1 MKPPRDASLLQR
13 LAIWAGWIGM
23 GLALAGLALLSARPD
38 WGRYVTLIELAALL
52 LLVLFFAVH
61 FETVKDLSTRRS
73 TRLGLNSALMAVIFI
88 AILGIVNFLSQ
99 RHSVQWDLS
108 ETAEFTLAPQTVEV
122 LTKLKRDVKILGF
135 SQEGSPTRDRLKDL
149 LNGYTYHTRKI
160 SYQFVD
166 PDKRP
171 TLAKQY
177 GITQYDTL
185 VLESAGQETQVKSA
199 SEQEITNA
207 LIRVTRDGKRR
218 VRFLEGHGERG
229 LADTERRGFSMAQDA
244 LVKQGYDVA
253 PLSLL
258 QEGRVPDDTAV
269 LVVAG
274 PDRPLLPE
282 EQQALADYLDAGGKG
297 LLLLDPG
304 NRAGLDGFL
313 ARWGVRVDD
322 TVVIDTLSR
331 LFGGDFTTPIVTTYP
346 PHEITAGFNLATFF
360 ALAAPIEFD
369 PAKDKEIAFQPLA
382 QTSSNSW
389 AESDVDGG
397 ELKFQPGAD
406 RPGPLTLA
414 AIVTSRRAADADP
427 LDQAEPAAAGA
438 PPAPGGAALAV
449 FGDADFASNSHL
461 NFSGNLD
468 LFLNTV
474 SWLTQEKDLISIRP
488 KEARFAPLFLSS
500 TQGKV
505 LTYVSLIIAPAT
517 VFLGGM
523 AIWRRRR
530 RL

>member
-1 MKPPRDASLLQR
+1 MKPREESLLQR
-13 LAIWAGWIGM
+13 LAIWAGWAGM
-23 GLALAGLALLSARPD
+23 ALALAGLALLSARPD
-38 WGRYVTLIELAALL
+38 WGRYVTLLELAALA
-52 LLVLFFAVH
+52 LLVVFFAVH
-61 FETVKDLSTRRS
+61 FEAVKDISTRRS

-88 AILGIVNFLSQ
+88 AILGIVNFLSK

-108 ETAEFTLAPQTVEV
+108 ETAEFTLAPQTTEM
-122 LTKLKRDVKILGF
+122 LANLKRDVKITGF

-149 LNGYTYHTRKI
+149 LNGYTYHSHKI

-185 VLESAGQETQVKSA
+185 VVESQGQETQVKNA

-207 LIRVTRDGKRR
+207 LIRVTRDGKRQ
-218 VRFLEGHGERG
+218 VRFLDGHGERG
-229 LADTERRGFSMAQDA
+229 LDDTERQGFSMAKDA

-253 PLSLL
+253 ALSLL
-258 QEGRVPDDTAV
+258 QEGRVPDGTSV
-269 LVVAG
+269 LVIAG

-282 EQQALADYLDAGGKG
+282 EQLAIADYLAAGGKL

-304 NRAGLDGFL
+304 NRARLEDFL
-313 ARWGVRVDD
+313 AGWGLRLGAG
-322 TVVIDTLSR
+322 VVVDTLSR

-346 PHEITAGFNLATFF
+346 PHEITEGFNLATFF
-360 ALAAPIEFD
+360 PLAAPIEFD
-369 PAKDKEIAFQPLA
+369 PAQDKQTTFQPLA

-389 AESDVDGG
+389 AETDPNAG
-397 ELKFQPGAD
+397 ELKFEPGAD
-406 RPGPLTLA
+406 RAGPLTLA
-414 AIVTSRRAADADP
+414 AVVTPRAGANADP
-427 LDQAEPAAAGA
+427 LADTGA
-438 PPAPGGAALAV
+438 APGGAAALAL
-449 FGDADFASNSHL
+449 FGDADFASNSHI

-500 TQGKV
+500 TQGKIV
-505 LTYVSLIIAPAT
+505 MYVSLIVAPAT
-517 VFLGGM
+517 VFLSGLV
-523 AIWRRRR
+523 IWRRRR

>member
-1 MKPPRDASLLQR
+1 MRPRDESPLQR
-13 LAIWAGWIGM
+13 LAIWAGWAGM
-23 GLALAGLALLSARPD
+23 ALALAGVALLSARPD
-38 WGRYVTLIELAALL
+38 WGRYVTLLELAALA
-52 LLVLFFAVH
+52 LLVVFFAVH
-61 FETVKDLSTRRS
+61 FETLKEFSTRRS
-73 TRLGLNSALMAVIFI
+73 TRLGLNSALMAVIFV

-99 RHSVQWDLS
+99 RHSLQWDLS
-108 ETAEFTLAPQTVEV
+108 ETSEFTLAPQTIEM
-122 LTKLKRDVKILGF
+122 LANLKRDVKITGF
-135 SQEGSPTRDRLKDL
+135 SQDGSPTRDRLKDL
-149 LNGYTYHTRKI
+149 LNGYTYHSRKI

-171 TLAKQY
+171 ALAKQY

-185 VLESAGQETQVKSA
+185 VLESEGQETQVKNA

-218 VRFLEGHGERG
+218 VRMLQGHGER
-229 LADTERRGFSMAQDA
+229 APEDTERRGFSMAVEA
-244 LVKQGYDVA
+244 LTKQGYDVA
-253 PLSLL
+253 ALSLL
-258 QEGRVPDDTAV
+258 QEGRVPDDTTV
-269 LVVAG
+269 LVIAG

-282 EQQALADYLDAGGKG
+282 EQQALTDYLDAGGKL
-297 LLLLDPG
+297 LLLLDPD
-304 NRAGLDGFL
+304 NRAALEAFL
-313 ARWGVRVDD
+313 ARFGLRLGDGV
-322 TVVIDTLSR
+322 VVDTLSR

-346 PHEITAGFNLATFF
+346 PHEITEGFNLATFF

-369 PAKDKEIAFQPLA
+369 PAMDKNATFQPLA

-389 AESDVDGG
+389 AETDPARG

-414 AIVTSRRAADADP
+414 AVVSPRAGANADP
-427 LDQAEPAAAGA
+427 LDDAAAPPGA
-438 PPAPGGAALAV
+438 GAALIV
-449 FGDADFASNSHL
+449 FGDADFASNSHI

-474 SWLTQEKDLISIRP
+474 SWLAQEKDLISIRP

-500 TQGKV
+500 TQGKIV
-505 LTYVSLIIAPAT
+505 MYVSLIVAPAT
-517 VFLGGM
+517 VFLGGLM
-523 AIWRRRR
+523 VWRRRK